1 MSIIDETEKAL
12 DNLVDM
18 KHRLVS
24 NLTYREMQL
33 PNIKESLT
41 KLTKKISE
49 LKSLLFIYTGKKH

>member
-18 KHRLVS
+18 KHQLVS
-24 NLTYREMQL
+24 NLTDREMQL
-33 PNIKESLT
+33 PNIKESLI

>member
-12 DNLVDM
+12 DNLVDI
-18 KHRLVS
+18 KHQLVS
-24 NLTYREMQL
+24 NLTDREMQL

>member
-18 KHRLVS
+18 KHQLVS

-33 PNIKESLT
+33 PNIKESLI